1 MLRQMLVWL
10 VSPHRLIRNSRLSLI
25 IQQKVEINMIKV
37 KKQINMTGLVMSGGR
52 ECLQTEFLSQADPV
66 SSGCQAEGNQGYQLN
81 KGACKQTVK
90 NSRTSKLC
98 HE

>member
-37 KKQINMTGLVMSGGR
+37 KKQINMTGLVMSGGGKNAFKLNF
-52 ECLQTEFLSQADPV
+52 CLRLIPSLQDARPKEIKDT
-66 SSGCQAEGNQGYQLN
+66 N
-81 KGACKQTVK
+81 
-90 NSRTSKLC
+90 
-98 HE
+98 

>member
-37 KKQINMTGLVMSGGR
+37 KKQINMTGLVMSGGAR
-52 ECLQTEFLSQADPV
+52 MPS
-66 SSGCQAEGNQGYQLN
+66 N
-81 KGACKQTVK
+81 
-90 NSRTSKLC
+90 
-98 HE
+98 

>member
-37 KKQINMTGLVMSGGR
+37 KKQINMTGLVMSGGS
-52 ECLQTEFLSQADPV
+52 ENAFKLNFCLRLIPSLQDARPKEIKDT
-66 SSGCQAEGNQGYQLN
+66 N
-81 KGACKQTVK
+81 
-90 NSRTSKLC
+90 
-98 HE
+98 

>member
-37 KKQINMTGLVMSGGR
+37 KKQINMTGLVMSGG
-52 ECLQTEFLSQADPV
+52 ENAFKLNFCLRLIPSLQDARPKEIKDT
-66 SSGCQAEGNQGYQLN
+66 N
-81 KGACKQTVK
+81 
-90 NSRTSKLC
+90 
-98 HE
+98 